1 MKAPDAAPTPALD
14 WLFGL
19 QRFGVKPGLGP
30 MRALLAALGAP
41 AERYSSVLVAG
52 TNGKGSVAHTLAAAL
67 VAPDRTVGLYTSPHL
82 QRVGERVVVDGRET
96 DADRLEATVAALRP
110 TAERLGNTF
119 FEVMTAAALVSFAD
133 AAVDVAVLE
142 VGLGGRLDATN
153 VVTPVLS
160 VITSVGL
167 DHTAVLGDDLA
178 QIAFEKA
185 GIMRPGVP
193 VVSGVTEP
201 AAATVV
207 AARAAGLGA
216 PLLEYGAGFWGEVS
230 GIGWDGSEFVWRHP
244 GATQDGAWVRT
255 PLVGRHQVANVAVA
269 LEAAVAL
276 GVEPGRAV
284 AAVAAAGWP
293 GRLESFWCEG
303 RRVVLDGA
311 HNPAGARALARA
323 IEELTG
329 EVAVLVVGASADKD
343 VPGIVAALAPR
354 ARRLVV
360 TAASNSPRAVPAS
373 DLAAWLPGAVAA
385 PGVGAALRA
394 ALDLSAPGDTVVVA
408 GSLFLVGE
416 ARDLLSG
423 AVPERRQRWQ

>member
-1 MKAPDAAPTPALD
+1 MKAHDAAPTPALD

-110 TAERLGNTF
+110 AAERLGNTF

-255 PLVGRHQVANVAVA
+255 PSSVCIRWPTWPWRSRRPWRSAWSPAAPWRPWPPPVG
-269 LEAAVAL
+269 
-276 GVEPGRAV
+276 PGGWRA
-284 AAVAAAGWP
+284 
-293 GRLESFWCEG
+293 S
-303 RRVVLDGA
+303 
-311 HNPAGARALARA
+311 GARGGAWCWTALTTRPAR
-323 IEELTG
+323 G
-329 EVAVLVVGASADKD
+329 RWR
-343 VPGIVAALAPR
+343 APSR
-354 ARRLVV
+354 
-360 TAASNSPRAVPAS
+360 N
-373 DLAAWLPGAVAA
+373 
-385 PGVGAALRA
+385 
-394 ALDLSAPGDTVVVA
+394 
-408 GSLFLVGE
+408 
-416 ARDLLSG
+416 
-423 AVPERRQRWQ
+423 